1 MNARP
6 RWFGRGQHSGFR
18 TKAVDVVLGLL
29 YSGGWPGVVTHALG
43 LQGELRVEEHVF
55 RIRRAKPNAPPLRV
69 VYASDFHCGPTLNRK
84 LLEHVMHAI
93 RGARADLV
101 LLGGD
106 FVSFHARYL
115 EQLVEPLK
123 KVEAPFGMYAVLG
136 NHDLLGDDAYITRRL
151 TDAGV
156 QVLVNQNVR
165 LAPPHDDVWIC
176 GFDDWHEGTPDPDAA
191 FAGATGTRILL
202 AHGPDALTVAG
213 DRPFDIAFFGH
224 VHGGQFL
231 FRGKPVISHRG
242 DMSRK
247 YILGGVVEHG
257 TTRCPV
263 LISRGIGTSTLP
275 ARRGA
280 DPQVHI
286 CTLLPRDS

>member
-18 TKAVDVVLGLL
+18 EKSVDVILGLL
-29 YSGGWPGVVTHALG
+29 YSGGWPGAITHALG

-55 RIRRAKPNAPPLRV
+55 HIRRANPGAPPLRL
-69 VYASDFHCGPTLNRK
+69 VYASDFHCGPTLNRR
-84 LLEHVMHAI
+84 LLEHVMRAI

-115 EQLVEPLK
+115 EQLVQPLSE
-123 KVEAPFGMYAVLG
+123 VEAPLGKYAVLG
-136 NHDLLGDDAYITRRL
+136 NHDLLGDDEYIVRRL
-151 TDAGV
+151 ADAGV
-156 QVLVNQNVR
+156 RTLVNENVR
-165 LAPPHDDVWIC
+165 LAPPHDDVWVC

-191 FAGATGTRILL
+191 FRGATGTRILL
-202 AHGPDALTVAG
+202 AHGPDALTVAE

-231 FRGKPVISHRG
+231 FRGKPVINHRG

-247 YILGGVVEHG
+247 HILGGVVEHG
-257 TTRCPV
+257 DARTPV

-275 ARRGA
+275 MRRGA

-286 CTLLPRDS
+286 CTLIAR

>member
-1 MNARP
+1 M
-6 RWFGRGQHSGFR
+6 GFK
-18 TKAVDVVLGLL
+18 TKAVDVILGFL
-29 YSGGWPGVVTHALG
+29 YSGGWPGLVTHAIG

-55 RIRRAKPNAPPLRV
+55 KVRRAKPNAPPLRV
-69 VYASDFHCGPTLNRK
+69 MYASDFHCGPTLNRK
-84 LLEHVMHAI
+84 LLDHVMRAI

-106 FVSFHARYL
+106 FVSFHARHL
-115 EQLVEPLK
+115 EQLIEPLSQI
-123 KVEAPFGMYAVLG
+123 EAPLGKYAVLG
-136 NHDLLGDDAYITRRL
+136 NHDLVGDDVYIVRRL

-156 QVLVNQNVR
+156 KVLVNANVR
-165 LAPPHDDVWIC
+165 LAPPHEDVWVC
-176 GFDDWHEGTPDPDAA
+176 GFDDWHEGSPDPDAA
-191 FAGATGTRILL
+191 FRGATGTRILL

-242 DMSRK
+242 EMSRK
-247 YILGGVVEHG
+247 HILGGVVEAGAHKA
-257 TTRCPV
+257 PV

-286 CTLLPRDS
+286 CTILPK

>member
-18 TKAVDVVLGLL
+18 AKAVDVILGLL
-29 YSGGWPGVVTHALG
+29 YSGGWPGVITHALG

-123 KVEAPFGMYAVLG
+123 KVEAPFGIFAVLG

-156 QVLVNQNVR
+156 KVLVNRNVR
-165 LAPPHDDVWIC
+165 LAAPHHDVWIC
-176 GFDDWHEGTPDPDAA
+176 GFDDWHEGTPDPEAA

-257 TTRCPV
+257 TTGCPV

-286 CTLLPRDS
+286 CTLLPR

>member
-1 MNARP
+1 MHARP

-18 TKAVDVVLGLL
+18 AKAVDVMLGLL

-55 RIRRAKPNAPPLRV
+55 RIRRSTASAPPLRV
-69 VYASDFHCGPTLNRK
+69 VYASDFHCGPTLNRR
-84 LLEHVMHAI
+84 LLDHVMRAI
-93 RGARADLV
+93 RGARADVV

-115 EQLVEPLK
+115 EQLIPPLSE
-123 KVEAPFGMYAVLG
+123 VEAPLGKFAVLG

-156 QVLVNQNVR
+156 RVLVNENVR

-242 DMSRK
+242 EMSK
-247 YILGGVVEHG
+247 KHILGGVVEHG
-257 TTRCPV
+257 AGRTPV

-286 CTLLPRDS
+286 CTLIPK

>member
-1 MNARP
+1 MSARP
-6 RWFGRGQHSGFR
+6 RWFGRGQHMGFK
-18 TKAVDVVLGLL
+18 TKAVDVILGFL
-29 YSGGWPGVVTHALG
+29 YSGGWPGVVTHAIG

-55 RIRRAKPNAPPLRV
+55 KVRRAKPGAPPLRV
-69 VYASDFHCGPTLNRK
+69 MYASDFHCGPTLNRK
-84 LLEHVMHAI
+84 LLDHVMRAI
-93 RGARADLV
+93 RGARADVV

-106 FVSFHARYL
+106 FVSFHARHI
-115 EQLVEPLK
+115 EQLVEPLSQI
-123 KVEAPFGMYAVLG
+123 EAPLGKYAVLG
-136 NHDLLGDDAYITRRL
+136 NHDLVGDDVYILRRL

-156 QVLVNQNVR
+156 RVLVNENVR
-165 LAPPHDDVWIC
+165 LAAPHEDVWVC
-176 GFDDWHEGTPDPDAA
+176 GFDDWHEGSPDPDAA
-191 FAGATGTRILL
+191 FRGATGTRILL

-247 YILGGVVEHG
+247 YILGGVVEAG
-257 TTRCPV
+257 ASKAPV

-286 CTLLPRDS
+286 CTLLPRD

>member
-1 MNARP
+1 MHARP
-6 RWFGRGQHSGFR
+6 RWFGRGQHMGFR
-18 TKAVDVVLGLL
+18 VKAVDVILGFL
-29 YSGGWPGVVTHALG
+29 YSGGWPGVVTHAIG
-43 LQGELRVEEHVF
+43 LQGQLRVEEHVF
-55 RIRRAKPNAPPLRV
+55 RIRRAKPDAPPLRV
-69 VYASDFHCGPTLNRK
+69 MYASDFHCGPTLNRK
-84 LLEHVMHAI
+84 LLDHVMRAI

-106 FVSFHARYL
+106 FVSFHARHI
-115 EQLVEPLK
+115 EQMIEPLSQI
-123 KVEAPFGMYAVLG
+123 EAPLGKFAVLG
-136 NHDLLGDDAYITRRL
+136 NHDLVGDDVYILRRL

-156 QVLVNQNVR
+156 KVLVNENVR
-165 LAPPHDDVWIC
+165 LAAPHEDIWVC
-176 GFDDWHEGTPDPDAA
+176 GFDDWHEGSPDPDAA
-191 FAGATGTRILL
+191 FKGATGTRILL

-213 DRPFDIAFFGH
+213 DRRFDIAFFGH

-231 FRGKPVISHRG
+231 FRGKPVINHRG

-247 YILGGVVEHG
+247 HILGGVIEAG
-257 TTRCPV
+257 PNRAPV

-286 CTLLPRDS
+286 CTVLAK

>member
-1 MNARP
+1 MSARP
-6 RWFGRGQHSGFR
+6 RWFGRGQHSGFK
-18 TKAVDVVLGLL
+18 TKAVDVILGVL

-55 RIRRAKPNAPPLRV
+55 KIRRAKPNAPPLRV

-84 LLEHVMHAI
+84 LLDHALRAI
-93 RGARADLV
+93 HGARADLV

-106 FVSFHARYL
+106 FVSFHARHL
-115 EQLVEPLK
+115 DRLIPPLSE
-123 KVEAPFGMYAVLG
+123 VEAPLGKYAVLG

-151 TDAGV
+151 TEAGV
-156 QVLVNQNVR
+156 QVLVNANVQ
-165 LAPPHDDVWIC
+165 LAEPHEDVWVC
-176 GFDDWHEGTPDPDAA
+176 GFDDWHEGSPDPEAA
-191 FAGATGTRILL
+191 FRRAAGTRILL
-202 AHGPDALTVAG
+202 AHGPDALSVAG

-231 FRGKPVISHRG
+231 FRGKPIISHRG
-242 DMSRK
+242 ELSRK
-247 YILGGVVEHG
+247 HILGGVIEG
-257 TTRCPV
+257 GINKAPV

-286 CTLLPRDS
+286 CTLIDRR